1 MKIFN
6 VLWVVLGLVTMTVA
20 FTLGLKWG
28 LEVVEMYMVG
38 MLMVLGLTMLALP
51 IPRKVVARGGKN

>member
-51 IPRKVVARGGKN
+51 IPRRAVARGKN